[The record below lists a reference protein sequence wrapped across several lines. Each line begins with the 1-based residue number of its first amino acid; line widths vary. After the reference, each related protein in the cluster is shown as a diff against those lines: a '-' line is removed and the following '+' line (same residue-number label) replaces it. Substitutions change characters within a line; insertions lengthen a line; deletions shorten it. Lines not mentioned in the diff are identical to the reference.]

1 MGHIYRVS
9 ASVVSAATWIPS
21 HSASFWSLVA
31 SQKLQNT
38 APHKIAFVVLVY
50 SPHSLTAFQKLA
62 YILTLSIGILLPCK
76 RAVVSATAQTRN
88 HSELTI
94 SLA

>member
-31 SQKLQNT
+31 SQAETTK
-38 APHKIAFVVLVY
+38 Y
-50 SPHSLTAFQKLA
+50 STS
-62 YILTLSIGILLPCK
+62 
-76 RAVVSATAQTRN
+76 
-88 HSELTI
+88 
-94 SLA
+94 